1 MNSESILKEAT
12 YFLTEQVRFPL
23 AAIDKK
29 YINEIKEIRLKIS
42 APVCLVT
49 SDSKLFLKYDGTLSN
64 AADGNDLCI
73 VSKNDIDESASR
85 LVNFSVH
92 AFQNEMKKGFITIKG
107 GHRVGICA
115 SAIIDNKG
123 EITSIRN
130 ISSLNIRIAR
140 EINDAANEIINSV
153 FSEKIVSTLIVGEPS
168 SGKTTILRDLA
179 SRLSDKEF
187 GYLRVCIVDERGEIA
202 ATSGGI
208 ASKTLGVGSDV
219 LDGYPKAEGM
229 MLALRSM
236 SPDIIICDEIGG
248 DDDIRAIESIVNSG
262 VKIIA
267 TIHSDDF
274 SHLTKR
280 PQFSRLMQ
288 TGAFD
293 LAVILKKRNDPGK
306 IKEIIPLKRYWR

>member
-1 MNSESILKEAT
+1 MTNKNTLHEAC
-12 YFLTEQVRFPL
+12 YFLCDQIRFPL
-23 AAIDKK
+23 DAVNENYIDK
-29 YINEIKEIRLKIS
+29 IKEIRLKIG
-42 APVCLVT
+42 APVCLVMADT
-49 SDSKLFLKYDGTLSN
+49 KMFLRYDGTLSDLPQGSN
-64 AADGNDLCI
+64 LCI
-73 VSKNDIDESASR
+73 VSKNDMDESASR
-85 LVNFSVH
+85 LVNFSIH

-140 EINDAANEIINSV
+140 EVKGAANEIINNV
-153 FSEKIVSTLIVGEPS
+153 FLERIVSTLIVGEPS

-179 SRLSDKEF
+179 SRLSDDEF

-202 ATSGGI
+202 ATSGAI
-208 ASKTLGVGSDV
+208 ASKKLGIGCDV
-219 LDGYPKAEGM
+219 LDGYPKADGM

-236 SPDIIICDEIGG
+236 SPDIIVCDEIGG
-248 DDDIRAIESIVNSG
+248 DDDILAIESIVNSG

-274 SHLTKR
+274 SHLAKR

-293 LAVILKKRNDPGK
+293 VAVILKKRDTPGK
-306 IKEIIPLKRYWR
+306 IKEIIPLKRHWR

>member
-1 MNSESILKEAT
+1 MDSKNVIKEAS
-12 YFLTEQVRFPL
+12 YFLPEQIRLVL
-23 AAIDKK
+23 AALDER
-29 YINEIKEIRLKIS
+29 YIAHIKEIRLKCNTPI
-42 APVCLVT
+42 CLIT
-49 SDSKLFLKYDGTLSN
+49 SKKRLFLKYNGTLSED
-64 AADGNDLCI
+64 ATGSDLLI
-73 VSKNDIDESASR
+73 TSKNDVDESASR

-92 AFQNEMKKGFITIKG
+92 AFQNDMKKGFVTIKG

-115 SAIIDNKG
+115 TAIVDNKG

-140 EINDAANEIINSV
+140 EINGVSDEIIDNLFLDKIYSV
-153 FSEKIVSTLIVGEPS
+153 LLVGEPS

-179 SRLSDKEF
+179 NRLSGKEF

-202 ATSGGI
+202 ATNGGI
-208 ASKTLGVGSDV
+208 ASKTLGVGCDV
-219 LDGYPKAEGM
+219 LDGYPKADGM
-229 MLALRSM
+229 LLALRSM

-248 DDDIRAIESIVNSG
+248 DNDIRAIESIVNSG

-293 LAVILKKRNDPGK
+293 FAVILKRRDTPGQ
-306 IKEIIPLKRYWR
+306 IKEIVPLKRYWR

>member
-1 MNSESILKEAT
+1 MTNKNILQEAS
-12 YFLTEQVRFPL
+12 YFLCDQIRFPL
-23 AAIDKK
+23 ATVNKNYIDKT
-29 YINEIKEIRLKIS
+29 KEIRLKIG
-42 APVCLVT
+42 APVCLVMT
-49 SDSKLFLKYDGTLSN
+49 DSKMFLRYDGTLS
-64 AADGNDLCI
+64 DLPQGNNLCV
-73 VSKNDIDESASR
+73 VSKNDMDESASR
-85 LVNFSVH
+85 LVNFSIH

-115 SAIIDNKG
+115 SAIVDNTG
-123 EITSIRN
+123 EITSLRN

-140 EINDAANEIINSV
+140 EIKGASNEIINNV

-202 ATSGGI
+202 ATSDGV
-208 ASKTLGVGSDV
+208 ASKNLGVGCDV

-236 SPDIIICDEIGG
+236 SPDIIVCDEIGG
-248 DDDIRAIESIVNSG
+248 DDDIRAIESVVNSG

-280 PQFSRLMQ
+280 PQYTRLMQ
-288 TGAFD
+288 TSAFD
-293 LAVILKKRNDPGK
+293 IAIILKRRDTPGK

>member
-1 MNSESILKEAT
+1 MNSENVLKETT
-12 YFLTEQVRFPL
+12 YFLSEQIRFPL
-23 AAIDKK
+23 AAIDKN
-29 YINEIKEIRLKIS
+29 YIKDIKEIRLKIS
-42 APVCLVT
+42 APVCIVT
-49 SDSKLFLKYDGTLSN
+49 SNKRLFLRYDGTLSDS
-64 AADGNDLCI
+64 ADTNDLCI
-73 VSKNDIDESASR
+73 VSKNDMDESASR

-92 AFQNEMKKGFITIKG
+92 AFQNEMKKGFVTIKG

-115 SAIIDNKG
+115 SAIVDNKG

-130 ISSLNIRIAR
+130 VSSLNIRVAR
-140 EINDAANEIINSV
+140 EIRGAADDIINNV

-179 SRLSDKEF
+179 SRLSDREF
-187 GYLRVCIVDERGEIA
+187 GYLQICIVDERGELA
-202 ATSGGI
+202 ATSNGV
-208 ASKTLGVGSDV
+208 ASKNLGVRCDI
-219 LDGYPKAEGM
+219 LDGYPKADGM

-248 DDDIRAIESIVNSG
+248 DDDIRAIENIVNSG

-267 TIHSDDF
+267 SIHADDF

-280 PQFSRLMQ
+280 PQFLRLMQ

-293 LAVILKKRNDPGK
+293 LAVILKKKNTPGK

>member
-1 MNSESILKEAT
+1 MNSENILKEAT
-12 YFLTEQVRFPL
+12 YFLSQQIRFPIN
-23 AAIDKK
+23 AIDKK
-29 YINEIKEIRLKIS
+29 YINEIKEVRLKIG

-49 SDSKLFLKYDGTLSN
+49 SDSKLFLRYDGTLSGTAEDSN
-64 AADGNDLCI
+64 LCI
-73 VSKNDIDESASR
+73 VSKNDMDESTSR

-92 AFQNEMKKGFITIKG
+92 AFQNEIKKGFVTING

-115 SAIIDNKG
+115 SAIIDNRG

-140 EINDAANEIINSV
+140 ELKGAADEIINNI
-153 FSEKIVSTLIVGEPS
+153 FSEKIVSALIVGEPS

-187 GYLRVCIVDERGEIA
+187 GYLRICIVDERGEIA
-202 ATSGGI
+202 ATSCGI
-208 ASKTLGVGSDV
+208 ASKSLGIGCDV
-219 LDGYPKAEGM
+219 LDGFPKAEGM

-236 SPDIIICDEIGG
+236 SPDIIVCDEIGG
-248 DDDIRAIESIVNSG
+248 DEDIKAIENIVNSG
-262 VKIIA
+262 VNIIA

-293 LAVILKKRNDPGK
+293 LAIILKRRDNPGK
-306 IKEIIPLKRYWR
+306 IKEIIPLRRYWR